1 MANLSDLLAGA
12 VTPAASTGWIA
23 ALERT
28 ASFRSLGPVEV
39 DAPAGAS
46 RSPVTADVTEVAA
59 ADAYARGLA
68 EGIARAAAESA
79 EERAAMGQL
88 SLGFSRLDAEA
99 ASAIGQHLTQVV
111 AALCEQ
117 IIEPVLIDRTM
128 LARRCT
134 ALAAQLGSAPAAC
147 ALHLHPDDVALLADD
162 MMAGW
167 TIRPQPDLQR
177 GSLRLEGPDGI
188 IADGPDEWRRAIAAA
203 LGA

>member
-12 VTPAASTGWIA
+12 GTPATSTGWIA
-23 ALERT
+23 ALETT
-28 ASFRSLGPVEV
+28 ASFRSLGQVEG
-39 DAPAGAS
+39 DTPTGAS
-46 RSPVTADVTEVAA
+46 RSPATADVVDVAA
-59 ADAYARGLA
+59 AEAYARGLA
-68 EGIARAAAESA
+68 EGIARAAAEAA
-79 EERAAMGQL
+79 EERDAIGQL

-99 ASAIGQHLTQVV
+99 ASAIGQHLTQEV

-117 IIEPVLIDRTM
+117 IIEPALIDRTM
-128 LARRCT
+128 LARRCS

-167 TIRPQPDLQR
+167 TIRPQPGLPR